1 MCSRR
6 RSATTAYATSAA
18 AIPIGG
24 LISSTQRQLSVSV
37 MTPPSSVPAAP
48 PAPFIAAHRPIA
60 RCSCGPGGNDEVMIA
75 SEDAAISAQLKPWTP
90 RAVISSP
97 LLGAKPPAS
106 DVIENSTSAATNTRL
121 WPKWSAARPPS
132 IRKLANVIAYASTTH
147 CRSAEE
153 KLRLDWIDGSATLT
167 MLRSRITMNCAT
179 QQTTRIQ
186 VVRGERPVGASPACP
201 ASLVGGASTVISSSG
216 VRQPCSLPLRSCPGT
231 RAIVEGGGECI
242 GAVGAPWPL
251 RRLRTFVV

>member
-1 MCSRR
+1 
-6 RSATTAYATSAA
+6 
-18 AIPIGG
+18 
-24 LISSTQRQLSVSV
+24 

-48 PAPFIAAHRPIA
+48 PAPFIAAHSPIA
-60 RCSCGPGGNDEVMIA
+60 RFSCGPGANDEVMIA

-90 RAVISSP
+90 RATISSP
-97 LLGAKPPAS
+97 LLGASPPAS
-106 DVIENSTSAATNTRL
+106 DVIENSTSATTNTRR

-153 KLRLDWIDGSATLT
+153 KFRLDWIDGSATLT

-186 VVRGERPVGASPACP
+186 VVRGDVSARRGFPLTGGAHWLRLHRHLIARFASAMLSSPAIVP
-201 ASLVGGASTVISSSG
+201 RNAQPWRARVSL
-216 VRQPCSLPLRSCPGT
+216 
-231 RAIVEGGGECI
+231 
-242 GAVGAPWPL
+242 
-251 RRLRTFVV
+251 